1 MLFLFLYGFAFAIW
15 DINTVNK
22 GQVSEGVGRANNI
35 GFTINTLRRA
45 IILLSKIGDIKGG
58 CKSGCFC
65 FCYMVLLLL
74 LLYGTLKL
82 SITVSK

>member
-1 MLFLFLYGFAFAIW
+1 MLLLLLYGFAFAFAFAIW

-35 GFTINTLRRA
+35 GFTTNTLRRA

-58 CKSGCFC
+58 CNGGCEE
-65 FCYMVLLLL
+65 V
-74 LLYGTLKL
+74 LLYGTLTL
-82 SITVSK
+82 SIRAK